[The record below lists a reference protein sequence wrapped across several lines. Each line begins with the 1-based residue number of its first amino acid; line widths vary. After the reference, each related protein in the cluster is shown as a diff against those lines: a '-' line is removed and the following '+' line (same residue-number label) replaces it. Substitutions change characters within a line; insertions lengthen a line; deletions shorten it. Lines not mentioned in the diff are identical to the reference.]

1 MPRDIHSHV
10 QGRCSPWTPLGE
22 ELVEE
27 ACAGKPQA
35 GFGAGEAHNGAG
47 SHTGTRS
54 RPKGERNREHKAAL
68 HTGGVLATRL
78 GKPIGDPPHRTA
90 QHCAATS
97 TSDSSSGYGHPV
109 LWQYAAMNRTGTTRR
124 WRESSVPATA
134 CSGPTAC
141 GRGRCRYADS
151 RYTNSVCVLAGNGMC
166 PKGRPRGSSNGDTG
180 AGDLA
185 SAMYGCRL
193 GIVRH

>member
-1 MPRDIHSHV
+1 MGSEALEKCYNVHHGLLHRLRVVVVVDNNSTRDIRQKPYQV
-10 QGRCSPWTPLGE
+10 PNFGE
-22 ELVEE
+22 GIVI
-27 ACAGKPQA
+27 
-35 GFGAGEAHNGAG
+35 
-47 SHTGTRS
+47 
-54 RPKGERNREHKAAL
+54 
-68 HTGGVLATRL
+68 